1 MVKIDEE
8 FVYECLTPNWQ
19 STADIYGRIVD
30 EMGDVKTWKEKLNYF
45 LVNFEMPY
53 VSVVKLCRCLENLTE
68 EGFAA
73 KRVVT
78 IKLDGE
84 ERLKAEYKI
93 NGRVIRIKNFSRNF
107 GKSFSAA

>member
-45 LVNFEMPY
+45 LINFEMPY
-53 VSVVKLCRCLENLTE
+53 ISVVKLYKCLENLTD
-68 EGFAA
+68 EGSAA
-73 KRVVT
+73 KRITT
-78 IKLDGE
+78 IELDGE
-84 ERLKAEYKI
+84 EMPQAEYKI
-93 NGRVIRIKNFSRNF
+93 NGKVGRIKNFSRNF